1 MLTNLSRE
9 LRRKKITHGTV
20 AKRIGVSERTLANKL
35 SGRTEFTVREAL
47 VIHRSYFPELPPD
60 YLFAEDDR
68 PE

>member
-9 LRRKKITHGTV
+9 LRRKRITHNTV

-47 VIHRSYFPELPPD
+47 VIRSSYFPELTPD

-68 PE
+68 PK